1 MFLDRK
7 GVILLSFVVA
17 LVTSVAVVT
26 ESCCA
31 ALKDSS

>member
-1 MFLDRK
+1 MLLDRK

-17 LVTSVAVVT
+17 LVTSVAVVI

-31 ALKDSS
+31 VLKESS